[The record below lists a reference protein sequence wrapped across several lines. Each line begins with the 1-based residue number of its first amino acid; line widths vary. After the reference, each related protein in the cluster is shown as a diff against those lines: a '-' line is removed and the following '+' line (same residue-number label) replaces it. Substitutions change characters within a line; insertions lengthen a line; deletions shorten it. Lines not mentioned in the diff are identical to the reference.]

1 LTAEGYPADRIAKVV
16 SCIDATSMPQHPRN
30 LLEQILCDAD
40 LCHLA
45 SSSYPDY
52 QEMLRV
58 EWHLE
63 LGLSITDEEWN
74 VSNDKFLKITPTS
87 RRTGSVFWSPASR
100 TRKCWYRRR

>member
-1 LTAEGYPADRIAKVV
+1 
-16 SCIDATSMPQHPRN
+16 MPQHPRN

-58 EWHLE
+58 EWHME
-63 LGLSITDEEWN
+63 LGLSMTDEEWN
-74 VSNDKFLKITPTS
+74 VSNDKFLKNNSYFTAYGKRVLEP
-87 RRTGSVFWSPASR
+87 
-100 TRKCWYRRR
+100 RKPHPEVLV